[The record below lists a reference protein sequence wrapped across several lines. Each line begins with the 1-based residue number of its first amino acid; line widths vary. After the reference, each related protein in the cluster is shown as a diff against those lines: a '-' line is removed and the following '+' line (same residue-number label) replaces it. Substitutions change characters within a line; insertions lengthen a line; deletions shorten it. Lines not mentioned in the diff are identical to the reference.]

1 MSEKWD
7 STSFPDEEAD
17 KEIKFDLSLSSGW
30 ESSVNQEVGS
40 EEGASDDTA
49 PATSSS
55 HSSGASA
62 GTSAVY
68 NKRTL
73 RYKKSLTRGDVTRG
87 DLMIPIEYGRKILPE
102 PQKRD
107 GKYKDIEVAFMDHN
121 RQIWPMEAYFS
132 ERRSSYMLGLNW
144 DRYVKKFKLEPQ
156 DMIFFYHDPAIPT
169 YDHYLMK
176 FEKKGCDSNPTKKSS
191 DPMEI
196 PRRSLEIPRRSLAF
210 PRRSPAFPRRSLAF
224 PRRSLAIPRR
234 RPSDPTEKPSD
245 PTEKPGDP
253 KDTT

>member
-1 MSEKWD
+1 
-7 STSFPDEEAD
+7 
-17 KEIKFDLSLSSGW
+17 
-30 ESSVNQEVGS
+30 
-40 EEGASDDTA
+40 
-49 PATSSS
+49 
-55 HSSGASA
+55 
-62 GTSAVY
+62 
-68 NKRTL
+68 
-73 RYKKSLTRGDVTRG
+73 
-87 DLMIPIEYGRKILPE
+87 MIPIEYGRKILAE

-169 YDHYLMK
+169 HNHYLMK
-176 FEKKGCDSNPTKKSS
+176 FEKKGGDSNPTKKPS

-196 PRRSLEIPRRSLAF
+196 PRRSLEIPRRCPAF
-210 PRRSPAFPRRSLAF
+210 PRRSPAFPRRSPPF

-234 RPSDPTEKPSD
+234 SLAMRSLAIPRRSLAIPRRSLVIPRTPLEKSFWWANAFRI
-245 PTEKPGDP
+245 
-253 KDTT
+253 

>member
-1 MSEKWD
+1 MNL
-7 STSFPDEEAD
+7 F
-17 KEIKFDLSLSSGW
+17 IYR
-30 ESSVNQEVGS
+30 NQ
-40 EEGASDDTA
+40 DDTA
-49 PATSSS
+49 PAINSS

-62 GTSAVY
+62 STSAVY

-73 RYKKSLTRGDVTRG
+73 RYKKSLTQGDVTRG
-87 DLMIPIEYGRKILPE
+87 ELMIPIEYGRKILAE

-169 YDHYLMK
+169 HNHYLMK
-176 FEKKGCDSNPTKKSS
+176 FEKKGGDSNPTKKPS

-196 PRRSLEIPRRSLAF
+196 PRRSLEIPRRCPAF
-210 PRRSPAFPRRSLAF
+210 PRRSPAFPRRSPPF

-245 PTEKPGDP
+245 PKEIASNEKPSDPTEKPSGPTEKPSDP